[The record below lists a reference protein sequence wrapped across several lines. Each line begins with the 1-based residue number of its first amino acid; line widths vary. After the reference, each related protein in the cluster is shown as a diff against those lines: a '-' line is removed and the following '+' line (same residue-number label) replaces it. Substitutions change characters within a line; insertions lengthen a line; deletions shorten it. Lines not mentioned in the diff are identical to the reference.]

1 LPAAADL
8 IGVLTNRANPATT
21 PILHATEAA
30 GRQLGMKLH
39 VVDVRKPAEL
49 KPAFEAMRRDQADAL
64 VLIADPFLFSERSLI
79 LQLAALHRM
88 PAVYEHR
95 RFPEAGGLLSYGP
108 FYEDRFQRMA
118 AYVDRILRGARP
130 GELPVERPTKFES
143 ANALGLTIPAALRL
157 RADQVIE

>member
-1 LPAAADL
+1 
-8 IGVLTNRANPATT
+8 
-21 PILHATEAA
+21 
-30 GRQLGMKLH
+30 MKLR

-79 LQLAALHRM
+79 LQLAAQHRM

-95 RFPEAGGLLSYGP
+95 RFPENGGLLSYGP

-130 GELPVERPTKFES
+130 GELPVERPTKFDRPDDPAGVAAAGGPGHRVVVGWREVLG
-143 ANALGLTIPAALRL
+143 AAPHPALSPLRGRGWFL
-157 RADQVIE
+157 FG